1 MIWGHSLLPELF
13 LFKVLLI
20 HLSPKLGG
28 SALKNDGVDNSY
40 LGILIEECRL
50 LARELLNLKFSWF
63 RRSSNQVAHILA
75 NAASSLH
82 GLTPPP
88 KWWCMQAGVESRN
101 YFSTTPSGF
110 GFEIGFMSA
119 SIDNEVNQLK
129 SSNLSKSRLA
139 NLLRQYS
146 FDVSNAAMRYLKLK
160 DRCKTTQVY
169 AFTPSSTPTSA
180 AVAIATATTNKPHH
194 LEQLP
199 TLNSILRESVDTV
212 SVSTPKTLLPYGL
225 PRTDSLEPRID
236 PYLKSEDFV
245 QSLAELYRRENS
257 GPDSDKSLVHLEQ
270 YSMSCRHGDP
280 KITRRCLQSARKHA
294 VDVHS
299 KVVLSAW
306 LRYERRED
314 ELVGTSPLDCIGRNL
329 ECPKSAL
336 IHGYDPASVF
346 DHCQCSRAIDSNNE
360 NSDINYILDGNDQFS
375 SSDSDEIV
383 CFCIGK
389 EEVYCNRGRVA
400 SLSRP
405 LKAMLYGNFVESM
418 KNSIDF
424 SGIGISVEGMRA
436 VRLFSESNKL
446 DCCLPNVV
454 MEILSFANRFCCEE
468 MKSACDNYLASLVS
482 NIDEALILIDYAL
495 EEKATL
501 LTASCLQV
509 MLRELPGC
517 LHNSKVMNI
526 FCSSEARARLAMVGH
541 SSFLLFYFLSQ
552 VAMEEDMTSNVTV
565 NLFERL
571 IECSTER
578 WQKAL
583 AFHQL
588 GCVFLERKEYNE
600 AHHCYEAAAEIGH
613 VYSLAGVARTKY
625 RQGQRCLAYDIIN
638 SIIPK
643 QNIPMGWMYQER
655 SLYNSGMEKILDLNE
670 ATRLDPT
677 LSFPYKYR
685 AVSMVEEKNQTEAAI
700 KELNRILRFKVSSD
714 GLELRAWF
722 HISLEDYHAAIRD
735 IQALLTLEPN
745 YMMFNGKVI
754 GSHLVELLG
763 QHVNQWSPA
772 DCWMQLYDRW
782 SSVDDVGSLAVVHQ
796 MLINNPEKSILW
808 FRQSLLL
815 LRLNCQKAAMRSLRF
830 ARNHSSSYCERL
842 VYEGWILYDSDYREE
857 AIAKAEESISL
868 QRSFE
873 AFFLKAYALAD
884 TYLDPE
890 SASYVI
896 ELLEEA
902 LRCPSDGLRKGQALN
917 NLGSIFVDCG
927 KLDFAADCY
936 MSALKIKHTRAH
948 QGLARVYHLKND
960 KKAAYDEMTKL
971 IEKAENKASAYEK
984 RSEYCDRELA
994 NNDLSMATQLDP
1006 LRTYPYRY
1014 RAAVLMDD
1022 QKENEAVEEL
1032 TRAIA
1037 FKPDVQMLNLRAA
1050 FHESMGDLS
1059 SALRDCEAALC
1070 LDPEHKDT
1078 LNLVINSNNEN
1089 SDMVENVCFCIG
1101 KEEEILSF
1109 ANRFCCEEKK
1119 SSCDNYLASMVSSV
1133 NEALILMLW
1142 SKERIFSQPLA
1153 CKLQLMLREL
1163 PGCLHN

>member
-1 MIWGHSLLPELF
+1 M
-13 LFKVLLI
+13 
-20 HLSPKLGG
+20 
-28 SALKNDGVDNSY
+28 
-40 LGILIEECRL
+40 
-50 LARELLNLKFSWF
+50 LA
-63 RRSSNQVAHILA
+63 V
-75 NAASSLH
+75 
-82 GLTPPP
+82 
-88 KWWCMQAGVESRN
+88 VESRI
-101 YFSTTPSGF
+101 YFFATIFGF
-110 GFEIGFMSA
+110 DFEIGFMSA
-119 SIDNEVNQLK
+119 SIDNEANQLK

-139 NLLRQYS
+139 NLIRQYS
-146 FDVSNAAMRYLKLK
+146 FDISNATMRYLKLK

-169 AFTPSSTPTSA
+169 AFTPSSTATSTPTSA
-180 AVAIATATTNKPHH
+180 AVAIATATANKRHH

-212 SVSTPKTLLPYGL
+212 LVSTTKTLLPYGL

-270 YSMSCRHGDP
+270 YTMSLSNGDP
-280 KITRRCLQSARKHA
+280 KITRRRLQFARKHA
-294 VDVHS
+294 VDVHT

-314 ELVGTSPLDCIGRNL
+314 ELVGTSPFDCIGRNL

-336 IHGYDPASVF
+336 IHGYDPDSVF
-346 DHCQCSRAIDSNNE
+346 DHCQCSRAIDSSNG

-375 SSDSDEIV
+375 SSDLDEIV

-389 EEVYCNRGRVA
+389 EEVYCNRG
-400 SLSRP
+400 
-405 LKAMLYGNFVESM
+405 
-418 KNSIDF
+418 
-424 SGIGISVEGMRA
+424 IGISVEGMRA
-436 VRLFSESNKL
+436 VRLFSESKKL
-446 DCCLPNVV
+446 DSCLPNVV

-495 EEKATL
+495 EEKVTL

-509 MLRELPGC
+509 ILRELPGC

-588 GCVFLERKEYNE
+588 GCVFLERKEFNE
-600 AHHCYEAAAEIGH
+600 AHHCYEAAAEMGH
-613 VYSLAGVARTKY
+613 VYSLAGVARTKF
-625 RQGQRCLAYDIIN
+625 RQGQRCLAHDIIN
-638 SIIPK
+638 SIISK
-643 QNIPMGWMYQER
+643 NKYPMGWMYQER

-714 GLELRAWF
+714 CLELRAWF
-722 HISLEDYHAAIRD
+722 HIALEDYNAAIRD

-782 SSVDDVGSLAVVHQ
+782 SSVDDIGSLAVVHQ

-857 AIAKAEESISL
+857 AITKAEESISL

-927 KLDFAADCY
+927 KLDCAADCY

-948 QGLARVYHLKND
+948 QGLARVYHHKND
-960 KKAAYDEMTKL
+960 KKSAYDEMTKL

-994 NNDLSMATQLDP
+994 NDDLSMATQLDP

-1032 TRAIA
+1032 TKAIA

-1070 LDPEHKDT
+1070 LDPDHKDT
-1078 LNLVINSNNEN
+1078 LNLYN
-1089 SDMVENVCFCIG
+1089 C
-1101 KEEEILSF
+1101 
-1109 ANRFCCEEKK
+1109 ARTR
-1119 SSCDNYLASMVSSV
+1119 AVST
-1133 NEALILMLW
+1133 
-1142 SKERIFSQPLA
+1142 
-1153 CKLQLMLREL
+1153 
-1163 PGCLHN
+1163 

>member
-1 MIWGHSLLPELF
+1 M
-13 LFKVLLI
+13 
-20 HLSPKLGG
+20 
-28 SALKNDGVDNSY
+28 
-40 LGILIEECRL
+40 
-50 LARELLNLKFSWF
+50 LA
-63 RRSSNQVAHILA
+63 V
-75 NAASSLH
+75 
-82 GLTPPP
+82 
-88 KWWCMQAGVESRN
+88 VESRN
-101 YFSTTPSGF
+101 YFSATIFGF
-110 GFEIGFMSA
+110 DFEIGFMSA
-119 SIDNEVNQLK
+119 SIDNEANQLK

-139 NLLRQYS
+139 NLIRQYS
-146 FDVSNAAMRYLKLK
+146 FDISNATMRYLKLK

-169 AFTPSSTPTSA
+169 AFTPSSTATSTPTSA
-180 AVAIATATTNKPHH
+180 AVAIATATANKRHH

-212 SVSTPKTLLPYGL
+212 LVSTTKTLLPYGL

-245 QSLAELYRRENS
+245 QSLAELYMRENS

-270 YSMSCRHGDP
+270 YTMSLSNGDP
-280 KITRRCLQSARKHA
+280 KITRRRLQFARKHA
-294 VDVHS
+294 LDVHT

-314 ELVGTSPLDCIGRNL
+314 ELVGTSPFDCIGRNL

-336 IHGYDPASVF
+336 IHGYDPDSVF
-346 DHCQCSRAIDSNNE
+346 DHCQCSRAIDSSNG

-375 SSDSDEIV
+375 SSDLDEIV

-436 VRLFSESNKL
+436 VRLFSESKKL
-446 DCCLPNVV
+446 DSCLPNVV

-495 EEKATL
+495 EEKVTL

-509 MLRELPGC
+509 ILRELPGC

-588 GCVFLERKEYNE
+588 GCVFLERKEFNE
-600 AHHCYEAAAEIGH
+600 ARHCYEAAAEMGH
-613 VYSLAGVARTKY
+613 VYSLAGVARTKF
-625 RQGQRCLAYDIIN
+625 RQGQRCLALDIIN
-638 SIIPK
+638 SIISKNKYPT
-643 QNIPMGWMYQER
+643 GWMYQER

-714 GLELRAWF
+714 CLELRAWF
-722 HISLEDYHAAIRD
+722 HIALEDYNAAIRD

-782 SSVDDVGSLAVVHQ
+782 SSVDDIGSLAVVHQ

-815 LRLNCQKAAMRSLRF
+815 LR
-830 ARNHSSSYCERL
+830 
-842 VYEGWILYDSDYREE
+842 
-857 AIAKAEESISL
+857 
-868 QRSFE
+868 
-873 AFFLKAYALAD
+873 
-884 TYLDPE
+884 
-890 SASYVI
+890 
-896 ELLEEA
+896 
-902 LRCPSDGLRKGQALN
+902 
-917 NLGSIFVDCG
+917 
-927 KLDFAADCY
+927 
-936 MSALKIKHTRAH
+936 
-948 QGLARVYHLKND
+948 
-960 KKAAYDEMTKL
+960 
-971 IEKAENKASAYEK
+971 
-984 RSEYCDRELA
+984 
-994 NNDLSMATQLDP
+994 
-1006 LRTYPYRY
+1006 
-1014 RAAVLMDD
+1014 
-1022 QKENEAVEEL
+1022 
-1032 TRAIA
+1032 
-1037 FKPDVQMLNLRAA
+1037 
-1050 FHESMGDLS
+1050 
-1059 SALRDCEAALC
+1059 
-1070 LDPEHKDT
+1070 
-1078 LNLVINSNNEN
+1078 
-1089 SDMVENVCFCIG
+1089 
-1101 KEEEILSF
+1101 
-1109 ANRFCCEEKK
+1109 
-1119 SSCDNYLASMVSSV
+1119 
-1133 NEALILMLW
+1133 
-1142 SKERIFSQPLA
+1142 
-1153 CKLQLMLREL
+1153 
-1163 PGCLHN
+1163 